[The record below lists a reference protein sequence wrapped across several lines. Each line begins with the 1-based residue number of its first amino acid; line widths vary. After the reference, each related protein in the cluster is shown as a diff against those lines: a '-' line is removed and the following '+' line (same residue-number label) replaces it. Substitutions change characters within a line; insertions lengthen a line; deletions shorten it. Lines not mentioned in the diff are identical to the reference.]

1 MAEAAWPFYVSA
13 VIAGAAFGYVIQ
25 RGGFCLMRAV
35 SNLFF
40 MGDATIARA
49 YALALLVAMVA
60 VQALSAAGLVEVP
73 IRPFHWMS
81 NGIGGL
87 LFGAGMVLSG
97 GCSGSTWYRV
107 GEGAVGAWV
116 ILLGFAM
123 GATAVR
129 VGALSSVRAALQ
141 APAVTVADAPPTLAT
156 LLGLSPWIVITAL
169 WVAGGF
175 WLFRSRGQAQ
185 HGKWPWHV
193 TGAAVGA
200 LIAAGWWASSFG
212 ERASGI
218 TFAVNT
224 GELLTYPLVGFPNR
238 VNWSMVMVIAVPI
251 GAFVAAWTAGDF
263 RWKLPPGWSLVKIF
277 SGGVVM
283 GGSAILAEGCNI
295 TQGLTNGSTLAVG
308 SLVTLASMLVGCWLT
323 LRAMYGSAG
332 GERFSFR
339 IALVRR
345 APGES
350 PGGTGGCPPGPH

>member
-13 VIAGAAFGYVIQ
+13 LIAGAAFGYVIQ
-25 RGGFCLMRAV
+25 RGGFCLMRAL
-35 SNLFF
+35 SNLFL

-49 YALALLVAMVA
+49 YTLALLVAMAA
-60 VQALSAAGLVEVP
+60 VQALSAAGLVDIP

-81 NGIGGL
+81 NSIGGL
-87 LFGAGMVLSG
+87 LFGAGMVLAG

-123 GATAVR
+123 GATTVR
-129 VGALSSVRAALQ
+129 LGALSSVRAALQ
-141 APAVTVADAPPTLAT
+141 APAVTVAGAPPTLAT
-156 LLGLSPWIVITAL
+156 ALGLSPWIVIAAL
-169 WVAGGF
+169 WVAGGL
-175 WLFRSRGQAQ
+175 WLVRSRSQDQ

-193 TGAAVGA
+193 TGAAVGV

-212 ERASGI
+212 GRPVGI

-238 VNWSMVMVIAVPI
+238 VNWSMVMVMAVPI
-251 GAFVAAWTAGDF
+251 GAFAAAWSTGDF

-277 SGGVVM
+277 SGGLLM

-308 SLVTLASMLVGCWLT
+308 SLVTLAAMVVGTWLT
-323 LRAMYGSAG
+323 LRAMYGNAG
-332 GERFSFR
+332 
-339 IALVRR
+339 A
-345 APGES
+345 
-350 PGGTGGCPPGPH
+350 